1 MYKAIFID
9 IDGTLRNDDR
19 EITYKTKET
28 IKNVREKGILVILCS
43 GRPIITTL
51 KISKES
57 CASNY
62 IITSNGAY
70 GYDYIENKCVFK
82 NPMRIE
88 DCLEIYKIAKE
99 NDVNFIMN
107 TEMGRVVLKKTSN
120 NSDKILDVPIEEFLN
135 KTEVMQ
141 CLIQDTSFEKIKSL
155 RPLIEKIEN
164 VEIKNQS
171 KSLTNINVKPRETTY
186 CDIADIKTSKGY
198 GIKKMCENL
207 KIDVKDTI
215 SIGDDYNDISMFL
228 VTGFG
233 VAMGNANDDVKS
245 KAKYITKSNNDEGVA
260 EVLENLEKILKGEIV
275 C

>member
-19 EITYKTKET
+19 EVTYKTKEA
-28 IKNVREKGILVILCS
+28 IKNIRKKGIFVILCS
-43 GRPIITTL
+43 GRPIKTTME
-51 KISKES
+51 ISKES

-70 GYDYIENKCVFK
+70 GYDYIENKCIFK
-82 NPMRIE
+82 NPMKVE
-88 DCLEIYKIAKE
+88 NCLEIYEIAKE
-99 NDVNFIMN
+99 NNINFIMN
-107 TEMGRVVLKKTSN
+107 TEKGRVVLKKTSN
-120 NSDKILDVPIEEFLN
+120 NSDKILDEQIEEFLS

-141 CLIQDTSFEKIKSL
+141 CLIQDTSFEKIKLL
-155 RPLIEKIEN
+155 RPLIEKIGN

-171 KSLTNINVKPRETTY
+171 KSLTNGNIKPRETTY

-207 KIDVKDTI
+207 KIDLKDTI
-215 SIGDDYNDISMFL
+215 SIGDDYNDISMFD
-228 VTGFG
+228 VTGFS

>member
-19 EITYKTKET
+19 EITYKTKEA

-43 GRPIITTL
+43 GRPIKTT
-51 KISKES
+51 KEISKES

-82 NPMRIE
+82 NPMRRE

-120 NSDKILDVPIEEFLN
+120 NSDKILDEPIEEFLN

-141 CLIQDTSFEKIKSL
+141 CLIQDSSFEKIKSL
-155 RPLIEKIEN
+155 RPLIEKMKN

-171 KSLTNINVKPRETTY
+171 KSLTNIKIKPRETTY

-207 KIDVKDTI
+207 M
-215 SIGDDYNDISMFL
+215 N
-228 VTGFG
+228 
-233 VAMGNANDDVKS
+233 S
-245 KAKYITKSNNDEGVA
+245 K
-260 EVLENLEKILKGEIV
+260 
-275 C
+275 

>member
-19 EITYKTKET
+19 EITYKTKEA

-43 GRPIITTL
+43 GRPIITT
-51 KISKES
+51 KEISKES

-70 GYDYIENKCVFK
+70 GYDYIENKCIFK

-120 NSDKILDVPIEEFLN
+120 NSDKILDEPIEEFLN

-155 RPLIEKIEN
+155 RPLIEKMEN

-171 KSLTNINVKPRETTY
+171 KSLTNINIKPRETTY

-207 KIDVKDTI
+207 KIDIKDTV
-215 SIGDDYNDISMFL
+215 SIGDDYNDISMFN
-228 VTGFG
+228 VTGLS

-260 EVLENLEKILKGEIV
+260 KVLEKILKGEIV

>member
-19 EITYKTKET
+19 EITYKTKEA
-28 IKNVREKGILVILCS
+28 IKNIREKGILVILCS
-43 GRPIITTL
+43 GRPIITT
-51 KISKES
+51 KEISKES

-70 GYDYIENKCVFK
+70 GYDYIENKCIFK

-99 NDVNFIMN
+99 NNINFIMN
-107 TEMGRVVLKKTSN
+107 TEIGRVVLKKTSN

-171 KSLTNINVKPRETTY
+171 KSLTNINIKPRETTY

-215 SIGDDYNDISMFL
+215 SIGDDYNDISMFD
-228 VTGFG
+228 VTGFS
-233 VAMGNANDDVKS
+233 VAMGNANEDVKS

-260 EVLENLEKILKGEIV
+260 KVLENLEKILKGEIV

>member
-19 EITYKTKET
+19 EITYKTKEA
-28 IKNVREKGILVILCS
+28 IKNIREKGILVILCS

-51 KISKES
+51 KISKKS

-70 GYDYIENKCVFK
+70 GYDYIENKCIFK

-107 TEMGRVVLKKTSN
+107 TEMERVVLKKTSN

-155 RPLIEKIEN
+155 RPLIEKMEN

-171 KSLTNINVKPRETTY
+171 KSLTNINIKPRETTY

-207 KIDVKDTI
+207 KIDIKDTV
-215 SIGDDYNDISMFL
+215 SIGDDYNDISMFN
-228 VTGFG
+228 VTGLS
-233 VAMGNANDDVKS
+233 VAMGNANEDVKS

>member
-1 MYKAIFID
+1 MHKAIFID

-19 EITYKTKET
+19 EVSFRTKEA
-28 IKNVREKGILVILCS
+28 IKSLKEKGIFVILCS
-43 GRPIITTL
+43 GRPIKTTL
-51 KISKES
+51 EISKES

-70 GYDYIENKCVFK
+70 GYDYIENKCIFK

-120 NSDKILDVPIEEFLN
+120 NSDKILDEPIEEFLN

-141 CLIQDTSFEKIKSL
+141 CLIQDSSFEKIKSL
-155 RPLIEKIEN
+155 RPLIEKMEN

-171 KSLTNINVKPRETTY
+171 KSLTNINIKPRETTY

-198 GIKKMCENL
+198 GIKKMCESL
-207 KIDVKDTI
+207 KIDIKDTV
-215 SIGDDYNDISMFL
+215 SIGDDYNDISMFN
-228 VTGFG
+228 VTGLS
-233 VAMGNANDDVKS
+233 VAMGNANEDVKS

>member
-1 MYKAIFID
+1 MHKAIFID

-19 EITYKTKET
+19 EITYKTKEA
-28 IKNVREKGILVILCS
+28 IKNIREKGILVILCS
-43 GRPIITTL
+43 GRPIKTTL
-51 KISKES
+51 EISEES

-70 GYDYIENKCVFK
+70 GYNYIENKCIFK
-82 NPMRIE
+82 NPMRIN

-99 NDVNFIMN
+99 NNVNFIMN
-107 TEMGRVVLKKTSN
+107 TEKGRIVLKKTSN
-120 NSDKILDVPIEEFLN
+120 NSDKILDVPIEEFLS

-155 RPLIEKIEN
+155 KPLIEEIQN

-171 KSLTNINVKPRETTY
+171 KSLTNVNMKPRETTY

-198 GIKKMCENL
+198 GIKKMCESL
-207 KIDVKDTI
+207 KINLKDTI

-228 VTGFG
+228 VTGFS
-233 VAMGNANDDVKS
+233 VAMENANNDDKS

-260 EVLENLEKILKGEIV
+260 VFLEKILKGEIL
-275 C
+275 